1 MKTWI
6 EHQWGKIE
14 RKCHVSSLQRAI
26 VSSEEEDLAL
36 SLGFISTDTDKDFWY
51 NCRSG
56 RVRLKKNARKYKGNL
71 VGLVEIPDQRTEH
84 IYYNWIKRKKFTAY
98 EGDEKFLSIDTCMH
112 YYLSNELV
120 AYSKIRIHANSAQL
134 LINCSLFKNLAM
146 DTLKYEMYWLKQ
158 QGKEYCY
165 FGQGYERSSFW
176 KAEQSTFEW
185 WTGSKWSRNLDIFKQ
200 LCERDARIVYYET
213 GKK

>member
-1 MKTWI
+1 
-6 EHQWGKIE
+6 
-14 RKCHVSSLQRAI
+14 
-26 VSSEEEDLAL
+26 
-36 SLGFISTDTDKDFWY
+36 
-51 NCRSG
+51 
-56 RVRLKKNARKYKGNL
+56 
-71 VGLVEIPDQRTEH
+71 
-84 IYYNWIKRKKFTAY
+84 
-98 EGDEKFLSIDTCMH
+98 MH
-112 YYLSNELV
+112 YYRSNELV

-134 LINCSLFKNLAM
+134 LINCCLFKNLAM

-185 WTGSKWSRNLDIFKQ
+185 WTGSEWSRNLDIFKQ
-200 LCERDARIVYYET
+200 LCERDARIVYYER